1 MSVNTQKIEN
11 IFTQIFK
18 ISKKEIFSIEKIGGM
33 TNQNYLVKIA
43 KMGGGGG
50 V

>member
-18 ISKKEIFSIEKIGGM
+18 ISKKEIFSIEKRRYDKSKLSS
-33 TNQNYLVKIA
+33 QNC
-43 KMGGGGG
+43 
-50 V
+50 